1 MISVNNLKK
10 SFGKLEVLKGITCDI
25 EKGDKVAIIGPSGS
39 GKSTFLRCLNLLEV
53 PTAGE
58 VWLDG
63 KLISALDETLHPDL
77 VGNKQ
82 KKKAFIAKYR
92 WALDDAR
99 KHMGMVFQHFNLFN
113 NLTILNNITLAP
125 ILAAKA
131 ERKVAKKLN
140 ALKNKYDQ
148 LTADGE
154 NVKAEKLLKLNAQAS
169 KIYGQ
174 QMELESYEI
183 KPILSDKEIQTNAE
197 NKAHALLERIGLS
210 DKASVYPSTLSGGQ
224 KQRVAIIRALA
235 MDPEVLLFDEPTSA
249 LDIEMVKEV
258 LTLIKELADDG
269 MTMLIVTHELKF
281 ARDVAS
287 KIIFMDDGK
296 ILESDTPEN
305 IFNHPQTDRLKNFLA
320 QVAD

>member
-1 MISVNNLKK
+1 MISVKNLSK
-10 SFGKLEVLKGITCDI
+10 SFDKLQVLKEVSFEV
-25 EKGDKVAIIGPSGS
+25 EKGEKIAIIGPSGS
-39 GKSTFLRCLNLLEV
+39 GKSTFLRCLNLLET
-53 PTAGE
+53 PTGGE

-63 KLISALDETLHPDL
+63 KLISELDESLHPELTD
-77 VGNKQ
+77 KQ
-82 KKKAFIAKYR
+82 AKKAFVAKYH
-92 WALDDAR
+92 WAIDDAR

-113 NLTILNNITLAP
+113 NLTILSNITLAP

-131 ERKVAKKLN
+131 ERTTTKKLN
-140 ALKNKYDQ
+140 ALKAKFDAA
-148 LTADGE
+148 T
-154 NVKAEKLLKLNAQAS
+154 AEKKAKLNEKAS

-174 QMELESYEI
+174 QIDLEDYET
-183 KPILSDKEIQTNAE
+183 KPILSDKEIQLNAE
-197 NKAHALLERIGLS
+197 EKARQLLARIGLS
-210 DKASVYPSTLSGGQ
+210 DKANVYPSTLSGGQ

-258 LTLIKELADDG
+258 LALIKELANDG

-287 KIIFMDDGK
+287 KIIFMDEGH
-296 ILESDTPEN
+296 ILECDTPDN

-320 QVAD
+320 QVAE